1 MKIKSILSFLIISFI
16 GLTGKVYT
24 TESSNI
30 KNLKNHDSNESK
42 DLTIDYFNKFPE
54 NDYILGP
61 GDTVKVIVSRDY
73 QELTSITTI
82 DGEGGIT
89 LPSLGRIYIE
99 GLTPTEFTNLLN
111 KAYLEYVK
119 FPNVEMEIVEYRP
132 IKVLIEGEI
141 NNPGFYTLIGSLSTN
156 NNKFAKIISGD
167 MSLETEQNEQ
177 KILSNKL
184 KISAINQAKI
194 NSPRI
199 SYYFPTVYDAIKK
212 GGGITNLS
220 DLSQISIIR
229 ETSLSKGGGKKMAT
243 LNFEGLIMQG
253 DNSQNIRIYDGD
265 TIKIA
270 KLTDPNK
277 NNITKAIKYNLNPKF
292 INVYVAGRVKNP
304 GLVSLG
310 KLSTLS
316 DAIDIAGGAKILRGP
331 VKYLTFNNDGSID
344 KNLIRYKQNRKRG
357 SKLNPFLRD
366 GDLIIVGE
374 SVLSNT
380 TELIRE
386 ITAPFQGIYST
397 YRLYEAFTD

>member
-1 MKIKSILSFLIISFI
+1 MKIKSVFSFLIISFI

-24 TESSNI
+24 TESLNI
-30 KNLKNHDSNESK
+30 KNDEHNKSK
-42 DLTIDYFNKFPE
+42 SLTIDYFNKFPE

-61 GDTVKVIVSRDY
+61 GDTVNVIVSRDY

-89 LPSLGRIYIE
+89 LPSLGRIYVK
-99 GLTPTEFTNLLN
+99 GLTPIEFTELLN

-119 FPNVEMEIVEYRP
+119 FPNVEVEIIEYRP

-141 NNPGFYTLIGSLSTN
+141 NNPGFYTLIGSLSIN
-156 NNKFAKIISGD
+156 NNNFAKFISGD
-167 MSLETEQNEQ
+167 MSLGAEINEQ
-177 KILSNKL
+177 QKLSNKL
-184 KISAINQAKI
+184 KNSAINRAKI

-229 ETSLSKGGGKKMAT
+229 ETSLSEGGGKKMTT
-243 LNFEGLIMQG
+243 LNFESLIMQG

-270 KLTDPNK
+270 KLSDPNK
-277 NNITKAIKYNLNPKF
+277 NNINKAIKYNLNPKF
-292 INVYVAGRVKNP
+292 INVFVAGRVKNP

-316 DAIDIAGGAKILRGP
+316 DAIDVAGGAKIIRGP

-374 SVLSNT
+374 SILSNT
-380 TELIRE
+380 TELIKE

>member
-1 MKIKSILSFLIISFI
+1 MKIKSVFSFLIISFI

-30 KNLKNHDSNESK
+30 KNDEHNKSK
-42 DLTIDYFNKFPE
+42 SLTIDYFNKFPE

-61 GDTVKVIVSRDY
+61 GDTVNVIVSRDY

-89 LPSLGRIYIE
+89 LPSLGRIYVK
-99 GLTPTEFTNLLN
+99 GLTPIEFTELLN

-119 FPNVEMEIVEYRP
+119 FPNVELEIIEYRP

-141 NNPGFYTLIGSLSTN
+141 NNPGFYTLIGSLSIN
-156 NNKFAKIISGD
+156 NNNFAKFISGD
-167 MSLETEQNEQ
+167 MSLGAEINEQ
-177 KILSNKL
+177 QKLSNKL
-184 KISAINQAKI
+184 KNSAINRAKI

-229 ETSLSKGGGKKMAT
+229 ETSLSEGGGKKMTT
-243 LNFEGLIMQG
+243 LNFESLIMQG

-270 KLTDPNK
+270 KLSDPNK
-277 NNITKAIKYNLNPKF
+277 NNINKAIKYNLNPKF
-292 INVYVAGRVKNP
+292 INVFVAGRVKNP

-316 DAIDIAGGAKILRGP
+316 DAIDVAGGAKIIRGP

-374 SVLSNT
+374 SILSNT
-380 TELIRE
+380 TELIKE